1 MQLEIPHLATAF
13 FLSKQTAGDE
23 KLKARLKIVRNVTVL
38 NLCIGNNITDK
49 FQGISELE
57 ALST

>member
-1 MQLEIPHLATAF
+1 MAWLLIRAASDTAF
-13 FLSKQTAGDE
+13 GDEVFLSKPKAGVA

-49 FQGISELE
+49 LAGHI
-57 ALST
+57 